1 MPCSP
6 GTRHRHSS
14 HLLTWAGVPMVH
26 SAKLQAGGFG
36 INLEPFASSAHSS
49 LHTFPQAAFA
59 WNRFPK
65 RNMKTSLFLLKKKQ
79 KKNPFKPIC
88 SGKPSRFNGCS
99 STRPMSQV
107 PRCYLNPAEIPSL
120 LSVWKHQGNKAWKV
134 AIVR

>member
-1 MPCSP
+1 MPCPP

-65 RNMKTSLFLLKKKQ
+65 RNMKTSLFLLKKKNRKKTPSSPSALENHPDSMVALPQGQCHRSPDVTPILQ
-79 KKNPFKPIC
+79 K
-88 SGKPSRFNGCS
+88 
-99 STRPMSQV
+99 
-107 PRCYLNPAEIPSL
+107 SL
-120 LSVWKHQGNKAWKV
+120 LSCLSGSTKG
-134 AIVR
+134 IRPGRLL